1 MNKDFYVEQNNW
13 SGSYYELAIELQSS
27 QDNIRLEKALQAL
40 WSHPNLKGH
49 WLSKDHY
56 GQTPDVFNI
65 ADEFIVT
72 DHNSLMYLYGVFFIP
87 EIDQQAGCLSI
98 VVREKDGSDW
108 LDFCFATGMLK
119 SAFSVKYPLETE
131 EYPWSTVLDK
141 YLLQMADMIYQQ
153 TPYDLALIGD
163 EVSGLVN
170 KAAIISE
177 GIEHQIKIYGLNNNK
192 IFLSPAFWD
201 GLSIDKT
208 YEVLP
213 SGLRW
218 ATFAQ

>member
-1 MNKDFYVEQNNW
+1 MNKDFYVEQDNW
-13 SGSYYELAIELQSS
+13 SGSYYELAIELQTSH
-27 QDNIRLEKALQAL
+27 DNVRLESALQAL
-40 WSHPNLKGH
+40 WSHPNLSGH
-49 WLSKDHY
+49 WLSKENY
-56 GQTPDVFNI
+56 GQAPDVFNV
-65 ADEFIVT
+65 ADEFHDT
-72 DHNSLMYLYGVFFIP
+72 DKSSFIHVYGVCSIP
-87 EIDQQAGCLSI
+87 EIDKRVGCLSI
-98 VVREKDGSDW
+98 IVREKEGSDW
-108 LDFCFATGMLK
+108 LDFCFPIGMLE

-153 TPYDLALIGD
+153 VPYDLAFIGD

-170 KAAIISE
+170 KASIISE
-177 GIEHQIKIYGLNNNK
+177 GIEHQIKIYSLNNNK

-201 GLSIDKT
+201 GISLDKT

-218 ATFAQ
+218 ATFA